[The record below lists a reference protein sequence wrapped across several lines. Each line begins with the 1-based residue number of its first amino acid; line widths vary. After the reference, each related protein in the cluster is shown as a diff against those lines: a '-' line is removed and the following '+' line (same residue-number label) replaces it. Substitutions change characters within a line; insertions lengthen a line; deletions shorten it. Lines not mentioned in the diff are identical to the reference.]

1 MAVKIR
7 LAQRGKKKTR
17 TYRVVVADAR
27 SPRDG
32 KFIEDL
38 GFYNPHDNPST
49 VDIDVEKA
57 VSWLDKGAQPS
68 DRVQKLLEISGAWAQ
83 WRSTKGE
90 VVSIPKAPEPKIKS
104 SSKANIKKTEAAAE
118 AEDQEAQHEGDCGDA
133 RVRKDRS
140 CYFPLPSTRRAVCV
154 TSDVAGNARAACS
167 SERHDNDHP
176 RSFGFSHHHRV

>member
-49 VDIDVEKA
+49 VDINVEKA

-68 DRVQKLLEISGAWAQ
+68 ERAQKLLEISGAWAQ

-90 VVSIPKAPEPKIKS
+90 VVSIPSAPEPKIKS
-104 SSKANIKKTEAAAE
+104 SSKANIKK
-118 AEDQEAQHEGDCGDA
+118 QEA
-133 RVRKDRS
+133 S
-140 CYFPLPSTRRAVCV
+140 N
-154 TSDVAGNARAACS
+154 TSESEATNEDS
-167 SERHDNDHP
+167 SEKEEE
-176 RSFGFSHHHRV
+176 

>member
-49 VDIDVEKA
+49 VDIDVAKA

-104 SSKANIKKTEAAAE
+104 SSKANIKKTEATAE
-118 AEDQEAQHEGDCGDA
+118 AEVEEVSDTSEG
-133 RVRKDRS
+133 
-140 CYFPLPSTRRAVCV
+140 
-154 TSDVAGNARAACS
+154 
-167 SERHDNDHP
+167 SEEE
-176 RSFGFSHHHRV
+176 

>member
-90 VVSIPKAPEPKIKS
+90 VVSIPKAPEPKVKS
-104 SSKANIKKTEAAAE
+104 SPKANIKKNEAAAE
-118 AEDQEAQHEGDCGDA
+118 AEVEEVSDTSEG
-133 RVRKDRS
+133 
-140 CYFPLPSTRRAVCV
+140 
-154 TSDVAGNARAACS
+154 
-167 SERHDNDHP
+167 SEEE
-176 RSFGFSHHHRV
+176 

>member
-118 AEDQEAQHEGDCGDA
+118 ADVEEVSDTSEG
-133 RVRKDRS
+133 
-140 CYFPLPSTRRAVCV
+140 
-154 TSDVAGNARAACS
+154 
-167 SERHDNDHP
+167 SEEE
-176 RSFGFSHHHRV
+176 

>member
-104 SSKANIKKTEAAAE
+104 SSKANIKKTEAE
-118 AEDQEAQHEGDCGDA
+118 VEEVSDTSEG
-133 RVRKDRS
+133 
-140 CYFPLPSTRRAVCV
+140 
-154 TSDVAGNARAACS
+154 
-167 SERHDNDHP
+167 SEEE
-176 RSFGFSHHHRV
+176 

>member
-90 VVSIPKAPEPKIKS
+90 VVSIPKAQEQKIKS

-118 AEDQEAQHEGDCGDA
+118 AEVEEVSDTSEG
-133 RVRKDRS
+133 
-140 CYFPLPSTRRAVCV
+140 
-154 TSDVAGNARAACS
+154 
-167 SERHDNDHP
+167 SEEE
-176 RSFGFSHHHRV
+176 